1 MEQNLPNPPKLI
13 RTDTKYERPPKETES
28 TEVKAKKEHFCGHC
42 YVYFE
47 CKSPNT
53 NSCDC
58 YTFLISDGADMSK
71 LIYYCSMLCVEESQK
86 ELQDR
91 WGWGTE

>member
-47 CKSPNT
+47 CKNPNENT
-53 NSCDC
+53 CDC
-58 YTFLISDGADMSK
+58 YTGLLDDAVHISK
-71 LIYYCSMLCVEESQK
+71 LIYYCSMLCVEEAEK
-86 ELQDR
+86 AVEDF
-91 WGWGTE
+91 WNAD